1 MELNLFDGQFLPGQ
15 IGLKVTQQSLRL
27 LLYELLPLWEERPD
41 HQLEDDLGAGG
52 EGGDEQ
58 EQQQELQEKIEG
70 KELEQQVQ
78 HQLRDWEDTED
89 SPVLQPL
96 AIVL

>member
-27 LLYELLPLWEERPD
+27 LLNKLLPLREERSD

-70 KELEQQVQ
+70 KKVEKQV
-78 HQLRDWEDTED
+78 
-89 SPVLQPL
+89 
-96 AIVL
+96 